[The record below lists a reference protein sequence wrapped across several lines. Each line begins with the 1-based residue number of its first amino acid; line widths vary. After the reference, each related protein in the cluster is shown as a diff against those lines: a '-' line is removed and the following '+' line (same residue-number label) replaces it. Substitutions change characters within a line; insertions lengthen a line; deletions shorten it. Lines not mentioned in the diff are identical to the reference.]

1 MRLFQLMYRVFILI
15 IVLASCKQATQE
27 VNVYSGRHYRSDELL
42 FQKFTEQTGIRVNLI
57 KADSDQLINRILLE
71 GENTRADL
79 YITADVGRLAR
90 AVSQGILQTIPDP
103 SMLSLVPENLREPK
117 GRWIGLT
124 KRARVIAYHL
134 DRVQPNELST
144 YEALA
149 DDKWR
154 GRILVRSSQ
163 SHYNQ
168 TLMASILAA
177 NGTEEATAWS
187 EAVVNNMAQ
196 PPRGNDRDQVKAM
209 AAGVGDLALINTY
222 YLGLLLRSSNS
233 EERQVAAELGLFFP
247 NQQGRGAHVNL
258 SGMGITRY
266 AKNKENALELIRFL
280 LSNESQTFLA
290 NENFEYPVLAEADW
304 PDLLQ
309 QWGEF
314 KSDTVNVARLGEL
327 IPEAMLVFNK
337 TGWQ

>member
-1 MRLFQLMYRVFILI
+1 MNLFRLLSWVVILT
-15 IVLASCKQATQE
+15 IVLGSCQQAAEE

-42 FQKFTEQTGIRVNLI
+42 FQRFTEQTGVRVNLI

-71 GENTRADL
+71 GENTQADL

-90 AVSQGILQTIPDP
+90 AVRQGVLQPIPEP
-103 SMLSLVPENLREPK
+103 EVLSLVPENLREP
-117 GRWIGLT
+117 GGHWVGLT
-124 KRARVIAYHL
+124 QRARVIVYHR
-134 DRVQPNELST
+134 DRVQSHELST

-149 DDKWR
+149 DEQWK

-168 TLMASILAA
+168 TLLASIIAA
-177 NGTEEATAWS
+177 NGIEKATAWS
-187 EAVVNNMAQ
+187 QAVVDNMAQ
-196 PPRGNDRDQVKAM
+196 SPRGNDRDQVKAI

-222 YLGLLLRSSNS
+222 YLGLLLHSSNQ
-233 EERQVAAELGLFFP
+233 EERQIAAEVGLFFP

-258 SGMGITRY
+258 SGLGITRH
-266 AKNKENALELIRFL
+266 AKNEKNAIKLIRFL

-290 NENFEYPVLAEADW
+290 NENFEYPALAGAEW
-304 PDLLQ
+304 PELLQ
-309 QWGEF
+309 QWGAF
-314 KSDTVNVARLGEL
+314 KSDTVNIGQLGER
-327 IPEAMLVFNK
+327 IPDAMLVFNK